1 MHLKSCK
8 SGNQCDMFS
17 LFFLF
22 THGQCK
28 RHVRHGCEVQL
39 LRHTARNIPH
49 HAHALPVAAS
59 AALLDD

>member
-1 MHLKSCK
+1 
-8 SGNQCDMFS
+8 MFS

-28 RHVRHGCEVQL
+28 RHVSHGCEVQL
-39 LRHTARNIPH
+39 PRHTARNRPH